1 MWWTSSTEVQKPYV
15 SKDHLII
22 TCQPLGWNK
31 MALQRQW
38 LLFLRNI
45 RPTTGWMDD
54 MFWSIFGGSRDPNF
68 SIRYHRIMQ
77 FNQDISNGQK
87 WKDCLIT
94 YNIYITYK
102 KQTSKPPPER
112 VQKCLDRPS
121 HIWIP
126 ARCLVLRFRCRGC
139 CRGGGSIFTSIWSL
153 GLWHFLRL
161 SMEILNTEISKKHQV
176 GENQLKYHNCWSL
189 SPYDVS
195 MPCMMWSLSALKLF
209 LWGVTVYHFS
219 YKQPQCSIHPSLGLP
234 SEAGF
239 SAPKDILQM
248 ALNVKKTSLTKT
260 SFVNASGMVINPIAN
275 RKG

>member
-1 MWWTSSTEVQKPYV
+1 
-15 SKDHLII
+15 
-22 TCQPLGWNK
+22 
-31 MALQRQW
+31 
-38 LLFLRNI
+38 
-45 RPTTGWMDD
+45 
-54 MFWSIFGGSRDPNF
+54 MFWSIFEGSRDPNF

-94 YNIYITYK
+94 YNIYHL
-102 KQTSKPPPER
+102 
-112 VQKCLDRPS
+112 QKNKHLN
-121 HIWIP
+121 HHLKGFKN
-126 ARCLVLRFRCRGC
+126 ALTGQVTFGFLLGVLVLRFRCRGC
-139 CRGGGSIFTSIWSL
+139 CRGGGSIFNLDFGVL

-239 SAPKDILQM
+239 SAPKDISSNGIERKKNI
-248 ALNVKKTSLTKT
+248 LNKNFFCQCLGEWSSTQ
-260 SFVNASGMVINPIAN
+260 
-275 RKG
+275 